1 MSIDERQARTARP
14 SRQLRRKMTA
24 VHVRALAERL
34 GTLSREGAGG
44 RAAAVELLQAIDREA
59 AFSPAARSIFQDLL
73 GAWGVAT
80 IHPIGI
86 PANDTPYWL
95 RGERLLAN
103 YQSKTTFPET
113 ADIVVIGAG
122 LTGASA
128 AYHLAQEAGSEARI
142 VILEQGEPAG
152 EASGRNGGNFELF
165 PENSVGMY
173 EGLAR
178 ERVAFLHRR
187 YPGLPAAIVH
197 AESERQ
203 ASVVLGFALRNRD
216 LLTGIILRE
225 A

>member
-1 MSIDERQARTARP
+1 MTVVQVRAIAER
-14 SRQLRRKMTA
+14 L
-24 VHVRALAERL
+24 RALARQ
-34 GTLSREGAGG
+34 GPEGRTA
-44 RAAAVELLQAIDREA
+44 AIDLLRTIDRDNV
-59 AFSPAARSIFQDLL
+59 FSPAARSLFQDLL

-95 RGERLLAN
+95 RGERPLAN
-103 YQSKTTFPET
+103 HQSKSTFPET
-113 ADIVVIGAG
+113 ADVVIIGAG

-128 AYHLAQEAGSEARI
+128 AYHLAVEAGSQARI

-178 ERVAFLHRR
+178 EHPNLKARL
-187 YPGLPAAIVH
+187 
-197 AESERQ
+197 
-203 ASVVLGFALRNRD
+203 
-216 LLTGIILRE
+216 
-225 A
+225 